1 MVWGAL
7 GANIVLKW
15 MNETLPHFK
24 GQNLDYAASISFGHT
39 TVEEAG
45 EVATFTIKLERK
57 YGKDFLEIIGP
68 TSLLVLVSWVK
79 SCSMSI
85 LIFLRI

>member
-7 GANIVLKW
+7 GANSNPIALKW
-15 MNETLPHFK
+15 MNESLPHFK

-39 TVEEAG
+39 TVKEAG

-57 YGKDFLEIIGP
+57 YGKDVLEIIGP
-68 TSLLVLVSWVK
+68 TSLLVLVSWVRN
-79 SCSMSI
+79 
-85 LIFLRI
+85 FT

>member
-24 GQNLDYAASISFGHT
+24 GQNLDYAATISFGHT
-39 TVEEAG
+39 TVEEVG

-68 TSLLVLVSWVK
+68 TSLLVLVSWVRNQLVVV
-79 SCSMSI
+79 CQ
-85 LIFLRI
+85 F